1 MKAINFFK
9 KKIFHFI
16 FFIYFLIGISIV
28 KDYGIS
34 IDEEFQ
40 RFSGFYWLCYV
51 LEFLP
56 FDSFRVEALNRL
68 NEIQGLTLPNPKD
81 FPFYGVIFDLPLAFL
96 ETVLNIENSKSYFL
110 MRHQATFVIF
120 FISSIFFYLI
130 IKARFK
136 NKIIIFFGILL
147 YISSPRIFGDSF
159 YNNKDLIFL
168 SLVTISL
175 YFLFETIN
183 NLNNKNI
190 ILFSFF
196 AALTCALRIL
206 GLFLPITFLFFSIL
220 QINSLKEKILSS
232 FLLLIFFIL
241 FLVILWPYLWS
252 NPLNNFLY
260 IFNIFSKYIIEIQML
275 FNGDYIYS
283 NRLPM
288 SYLPVWI
295 LITTP
300 LITLFLFIYGYVF
313 SFKRLYSRILQVKDD
328 VPFNDFWRGKNEKKD
343 LIVFFIFNSIFIYI
357 ILSSA
362 VLYTGWRHLYFLHSF
377 MIYLGCIG
385 LNLLIINFKNIKIIC
400 ITIGILILFTFY
412 EIVRYHPFQSLYFNQ
427 LIQKTKKK
435 DFEIDYWGLAGSK
448 FLKEVLAL
456 ENSKERINIGV
467 ASYIPLE
474 RSIKI
479 LNDNNKKLINIV
491 GQEYGKA
498 KYIFNNN
505 LSEVNKLRNKKY
517 LIPSNFKKISDYSIN
532 EFIVYEIYK
541 KIN

>member
-9 KKIFHFI
+9 KKIFYFI
-16 FFIYFLIGISIV
+16 FSIYFFIGISIV

-56 FDSFRVEALNRL
+56 FDSVKIDALNKL
-68 NEIQGLTLPNPKD
+68 NDIQGLTLPNPKD
-81 FPFYGVIFDLPLAFL
+81 FPFYGVVFDLPLAFL
-96 ETVLNIENSKSYFL
+96 ETILKIESSKSYFL

-120 FISSIFFYLI
+120 FISAIYFYLI
-130 IKARFK
+130 IKSRFK
-136 NKIIIFFGILL
+136 NNIVIFFGLLL

-168 SLVTISL
+168 SLVTVSL
-175 YFLFETIN
+175 YYFFETIN
-183 NLNNKNI
+183 NLNNKNV

-196 AALTCALRIL
+196 AALTSALRIL
-206 GLFLPITFLFFSIL
+206 GLFLPITFLIFLMLQKSSYKKKFF
-220 QINSLKEKILSS
+220 NSSL
-232 FLLLIFFIL
+232 FLIFFLL
-241 FLVILWPYLWS
+241 FLILLWPYLWS
-252 NPLNNFLY
+252 SPFNNFLY
-260 IFNIFSKYIIEIQML
+260 SFNIFSKYIIEIQML

-300 LITLFLFIYGYVF
+300 IITLLLFIYGY
-313 SFKRLYSRILQVKDD
+313 SYLLKRLYSRTLKVKDE

-343 LIVFFIFNSIFIYI
+343 LIVFFIFNSIFFYI
-357 ILSSA
+357 ILSST

-377 MIYLGCIG
+377 MIYLGCVG
-385 LNLLIINFKNIKIIC
+385 LNLININFKNIKIIF
-400 ITIGILILFTFY
+400 ISIGILILFTFY
-412 EIVRYHPFQSLYFNQ
+412 EMIKYHPFQSLYFNQ

-435 DFEIDYWGLAGSK
+435 DFEIDYWGLAGNK
-448 FLKEVLAL
+448 FLKEILAL
-456 ENSKERINIGV
+456 EGSSKRINIGV

-474 RSIKI
+474 RSIKL
-479 LNDNNKKLINIV
+479 LNDNEKKLINIV
-491 GQEYGKA
+491 GQEYEKA

-505 LSEVNKLRNKKY
+505 LSEVNKLKNQKY
-517 LIPSNFKKISDYSIN
+517 LIPTNFKKVSDYSIN

>member
-9 KKIFHFI
+9 NKIFYFI
-16 FFIYFLIGISIV
+16 FLIYFFIGISIV

-56 FDSFRVEALNRL
+56 FDSFRTDALNRL
-68 NEIQGLTLPNPKD
+68 NEIQGLTLPNPKN

-96 ETVLNIENSKSYFL
+96 ETILNIENSKNYFL

-120 FISSIFFYLI
+120 FISSIYFYSI
-130 IKARFK
+130 IRLRFK
-136 NKIIIFFGILL
+136 NKIIIFFGFLL

-175 YFLFETIN
+175 YYLFEAIN
-183 NLNNKNI
+183 NLNNKNL
-190 ILFSFF
+190 ILFSFISS
-196 AALTCALRIL
+196 LTCALRIL
-206 GLFLPITFLFFSIL
+206 GLFLPITFLFFLIL
-220 QINSLKEKILSS
+220 QNNSFKEKIFSA
-232 FLLLIFFIL
+232 FLLLIFFPL
-241 FLVILWPYLWS
+241 FLILLWPYLWS

-260 IFNIFSKYIIEIQML
+260 SFNIFSKYIIEIQML

-300 LITLFLFIYGYVF
+300 LITLLLFIYGYVF
-313 SFKRLYSRILQVKDD
+313 SFRRLYNRTLQIKDD

-343 LIVFFIFNSIFIYI
+343 LIVFFMFNSIFIYI

-377 MIYLGCIG
+377 IIYLGCIG
-385 LNLLIINFKNIKIIC
+385 LSLLSINFKNTKIVF
-400 ITIGILILFTFY
+400 ITLGILILFTFY
-412 EIVRYHPFQSLYFNQ
+412 EIVKYHPFQSLYFNQ
-427 LIQKTKKK
+427 LIQKTKKQ

-448 FLKEVLAL
+448 FLKEILAL
-456 ENSKERINIGV
+456 ENSNERINIGV

-474 RSIKI
+474 RSVKL
-479 LNDNNKKLINIV
+479 LNANEKKLINIV
-491 GQEYGKA
+491 GQEYEKA

-517 LIPSNFKKISDYSIN
+517 LIPKNFEKISEYSIN

-541 KIN
+541 RIN